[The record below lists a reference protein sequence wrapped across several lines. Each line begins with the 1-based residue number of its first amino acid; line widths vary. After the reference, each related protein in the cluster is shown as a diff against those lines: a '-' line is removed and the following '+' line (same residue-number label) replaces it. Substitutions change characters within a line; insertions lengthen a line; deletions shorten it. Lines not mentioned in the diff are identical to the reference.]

1 MSNARWQYKVET
13 VKCSMWVSKP
23 AKHDAQ
29 IQDRLQRLGQE
40 GWELVMVVPYGH
52 WNRLY
57 LKR

>member
-13 VKCSMWVSKP
+13 VKCSMWMSKP

-40 GWELVMVVPYGH
+40 GWELVMVVSYGH